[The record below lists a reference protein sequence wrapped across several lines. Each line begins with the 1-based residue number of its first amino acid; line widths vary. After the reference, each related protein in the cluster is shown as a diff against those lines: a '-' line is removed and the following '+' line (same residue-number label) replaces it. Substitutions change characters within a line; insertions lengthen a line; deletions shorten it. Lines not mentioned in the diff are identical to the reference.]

1 MQYASSRT
9 ASPPSFPSAAAG
21 HRSGAGAST
30 VLPPLND
37 DRGGRPRPVSPGEH
51 PGACTPPG
59 GQQDQ
64 AAAEAR
70 TVGRYLVSPLVRA
83 LEDGWFATSVS
94 IRSGSGSGTTDRVLR
109 LTALFRCAREAAA
122 HAHAEALRWISATRF
137 PRAA

>member
-1 MQYASSRT
+1 MQYVSPRT
-9 ASPPSFPSAAAG
+9 ASSPSSPSAPAG

-37 DRGGRPRPVSPGEH
+37 DQGRRPRPVSPGEH
-51 PGACTPPG
+51 PGACAPAGAGHAP
-59 GQQDQ
+59 
-64 AAAEAR
+64 APAEAR
-70 TVGRYLVSPLVRA
+70 TVGKYLVSPLVRA